1 LRRFTT
7 SAVFAVAIAAFLV
20 PPAQAKP
27 QCYSA
32 QDVRAMQLRQVQV
45 ELMVGALKC
54 QDPELGLRD
63 KYSTFVYRFNS
74 NISTNAK
81 ELRAMFNRLGNGERG
96 LDRYMTELSNDA
108 SMRSVHVEDY
118 CGSIG
123 EMFDKALSM
132 KPAELGTWASDTVAK
147 PVAAVSC
154 SAPERTKPVQQ
165 AKAKVEPQKAKA
177 SPTSDTKVETKK
189 ADGKS

>member
-1 LRRFTT
+1 MRRITT
-7 SAVFAVAIAAFLV
+7 SAALAVALAAVVV

-27 QCYSA
+27 LCYSA
-32 QDVRAMQLRQVQV
+32 QEVRAMQLRQVQV

-54 QDPELGLRD
+54 QDPQMGMRD
-63 KYSTFVYRFNS
+63 KYSTFVNRFS
-74 NISTNAK
+74 TNISSNAK
-81 ELRAMFNRLGNGERG
+81 ELRALFNRQGVGERG

-123 EMFDKALSM
+123 EMFDQALSM
-132 KPAELGTWASDTVAK
+132 KPAELGTWAADTVAK

-154 SAPERTKPVQQ
+154 AAPEKAKPVQQ
-165 AKAKVEPQKAKA
+165 ASAKVEPQKAKA
-177 SPTSDTKVETKK
+177 TAPDKKVEKKK